1 MEDFPALTPATEAQV
16 ANNRDWVITSAGKVV
31 RRDKAKSG
39 DKVPSTL
46 AMLGNDTWQGPYNS
60 FASKE
65 DAYIA
70 RDYVVE
76 KIPNAFLVEAKSHK
90 KPGPKSKARAI
101 EQDEFR
107 ELLRSQLMERLDDF
121 WEDWSKLRPEDKC
134 SIYKG
139 LLLFAYSKA
148 PNEKVL
154 DPRASKSRKDESK
167 RAAAAEAIQQGL
179 PTVEDTNFEE

>member
-16 ANNRDWVITSAGKVV
+16 TNNRDWVITSAGKVV

-76 KIPNAFLVEAKSHK
+76 KIPNAFLAEEKPRK

-154 DPRASKSRKDESK
+154 DPLASKNRKDESK

-179 PTVEDTNFEE
+179 PTVEDTDFEE